1 MMSCLKASF
10 PFSDVFKTIP
20 IGSMY
25 GIFPYIELIFMVKV
39 GEYTSPMDPMGLE
52 LDFFALGMTP
62 PMGPEGV
69 LLPVDLPGIPGV
81 VEDFVGE
88 KPSWNQSRKHFVL
101 SESDIDL

>member
-1 MMSCLKASF
+1 MMSFLKASF

-62 PMGPEGV
+62 PWDRKVFCFQSICPGYLGWWKT
-69 LLPVDLPGIPGV
+69 LL
-81 VEDFVGE
+81 E
-88 KPSWNQSRKHFVL
+88 KNPHETKAGSISLFRSQ
-101 SESDIDL
+101 I